1 MEIECDQG
9 RTRKVRGGHR
19 GYGGLAWEEWTWI
32 EEKAWVEAGL
42 KRRSRDGRVGKDGV
56 KASHVTVVACN
67 GRGA

>member
-1 MEIECDQG
+1 MAVSRG
-9 RTRKVRGGHR
+9 RTVNVDC
-19 GYGGLAWEEWTWI
+19 

-56 KASHVTVVACN
+56 KVSHVTVVACN